1 MTKHVLQKVSENVT
15 GKLVFKKN
23 KVPIVLT
30 SQKMMD
36 NSLKL
41 IDFCVTVIQGK
52 CIVKTLCQNDKFRNV
67 ALFRIL
73 FYYVEHNH

>member
-36 NSLKL
+36 NSFETNRFLRDCNSRK
-41 IDFCVTVIQGK
+41 VY
-52 CIVKTLCQNDKFRNV
+52 R
-67 ALFRIL
+67 
-73 FYYVEHNH
+73 

>member
-1 MTKHVLQKVSENVT
+1 MLLFMTKHVLQKVSENVT

-36 NSLKL
+36 NFFETNRFLRDCNSRK
-41 IDFCVTVIQGK
+41 VY
-52 CIVKTLCQNDKFRNV
+52 R
-67 ALFRIL
+67 
-73 FYYVEHNH
+73 